1 MSGKFMKVK
10 RIMIPTITMLII
22 ASQLMGCAAANQSEM
37 LQMINNGD
45 QIEIEVAVP
54 AFAEQEQG
62 EQSQLTWIELSNLET
77 NDTLRDSWD
86 DLLLITST
94 ETGKN
99 GIFYVNNEG
108 VNVNNNT
115 LQMVLH
121 NRAFVKYLESEDGIA
136 DLAEG
141 AINNYADLS
150 AEEEYKAVLAG
161 INGYFNL
168 LPDLTPSYCNIDSTI
183 SRNEFLAMVMRAE
196 TPVSEIE
203 ADMNYESIVGVS
215 DYNIYAQEI
224 AGNSYLT
231 LTDKSLNNMTAN
243 GTITRA
249 EVIYTLVNRYYADE
263 LANVDLSSVTFDDC
277 KDGGDIA
284 TEQQFAGKEY
294 CDSYELTYALTN
306 PDSGCPTD
314 LYRAIVVAY
323 NVGILDSTETR
334 WDEAATLGE
343 VVEFI
348 MNAHINDDSIAVFNY
363 SQGTISGYEAPEEE
377 NTDTTDIGTIN
388 ENDSLAAE
396 GDYNPDEEDELATE
410 ETEVVEEE
418 ITEETETTTE
428 STYQVSDMDRQFL
441 IDTVGLTEEEV
452 NNISSQMEFEQIL
465 SDWVDSQIPS
475 HSGGSNSGG
484 GNSSSSSGSNSGGNE
499 DPNFTDGLLTP
510 AELIPG
516 EDVLPGSM

>member
-1 MSGKFMKVK
+1 MKK
-10 RIMIPTITMLII
+10 RNLINLLIGNLALVTMV
-22 ASQLMGCAAANQSEM
+22 SGCAAANQSEM

-168 LPDLTPSYCNIDSTI
+168 LPDSTPNYCNIDSTI

-215 DYNIYAQEI
+215 DYNIYAQEV

-231 LTDKSLNNMTAN
+231 LNDKSLNNMTAN

-306 PDSGCPTD
+306 PDNGCPTD

-343 VVEFI
+343 VIEFI

-363 SQGTISGYEAPEEE
+363 SQGTISGYEAPEDAIVDE
-377 NTDTTDIGTIN
+377 NTNPNDIGH
-388 ENDSLAAE
+388 EYA
-396 GDYNPDEEDELATE
+396 PTE
-410 ETEVVEEE
+410 EEEVVEEE
-418 ITEETETTTE
+418 TTETAEEETQTEENQSSFQWPDEETRTWFGTE
-428 STYQVSDMDRQFL
+428 F
-441 IDTVGLTEEEV
+441 GLSEDEL
-452 NNISSQMEFEQIL
+452 NNMTQQRFDSLLQSWL
-465 SDWVDSQIPS
+465 SGGT
-475 HSGGSNSGG
+475 GGSNNTG
-484 GNSSSSSGSNSGGNE
+484 GNSGSTGGSSNNESDAGSDDDIPWGE
-499 DPNFTDGLLTP
+499 VPQLDPTDAP
-510 AELIPG
+510 A
-516 EDVLPGSM
+516 GSM